1 MSKPIEVDVYSFEDV
16 VLQSDKPVLV
26 DFWATWCKPCL
37 MVAPI
42 LDELAEEY
50 DGKVTFTKIDLDQN
64 QKIAANYGIMSIPA
78 LIVFKGGEPVANV
91 VGARPKA
98 ELKKLVESVLVQ
110 GN

>member
-1 MSKPIEVDVYSFEDV
+1 MSKPVEVDVYSFDDV

-42 LDELAEEY
+42 LDELADEY
-50 DGKVTFTKIDLDQN
+50 DGQVTFTKVDLDQN

-78 LIVFKGGEPVANV
+78 LIIFKGGEPVANV

-98 ELKKLVESVLVQ
+98 ELKKLVESVLA
-110 GN
+110 

>member
-1 MSKPIEVDVYSFEDV
+1 MSKPVEVDVYSFDDV

-37 MVAPI
+37 MIAPI

-50 DGKVTFTKIDLDQN
+50 DGKVTFTKLDLDQN

-78 LIVFKGGEPVANV
+78 LIIFKDGEPVANI

-98 ELKKLVESVLVQ
+98 ELKKLVESVLV
-110 GN
+110 

>member
-1 MSKPIEVDVYSFEDV
+1 MSKPVEVDVYSFNDV

-50 DGKVTFTKIDLDQN
+50 DGQVTFTKLDLDQN

-78 LIVFKGGEPVANV
+78 LIIFKDGEPVANV

-98 ELKKLVESVLVQ
+98 ELKKLVESVLD
-110 GN
+110 

>member
-1 MSKPIEVDVYSFEDV
+1 MSKPIEVDVYSFDDV

-50 DGKVTFTKIDLDQN
+50 DSQVTFAKVDLDQN

-78 LIVFKGGEPVANV
+78 LIIFKGGEPVANV
-91 VGARPKA
+91 IGARPKA
-98 ELKKLVESVLVQ
+98 ELKKLVESVIA
-110 GN
+110 

>member
-1 MSKPIEVDVYSFEDV
+1 MSKPVDVDVYSFDDV

-50 DGKVTFTKIDLDQN
+50 EGKVVFTKLDLDQN

-78 LIVFKGGEPVANV
+78 LIIFKNGEPVANV

-98 ELKKLVESVLVQ
+98 ELKKLVESVLD
-110 GN
+110 

>member
-1 MSKPIEVDVYSFEDV
+1 MSKPIEVDVYSFDDV
-16 VLQSDKPVLV
+16 VIQSDKPVLV

-50 DGKVTFTKIDLDQN
+50 DGKVTFTKVDLDQN

-78 LIVFKGGEPVANV
+78 LIIFKGGEPVANV

-98 ELKKLVESVLVQ
+98 ELKKLVESVLD
-110 GN
+110 

>member
-1 MSKPIEVDVYSFEDV
+1 MSKPIEVDVYSFDDV

-50 DGKVTFTKIDLDQN
+50 DGQVTFTKVDLDQN

-78 LIVFKGGEPVANV
+78 LIIFKGGEPVANV
-91 VGARPKA
+91 VGARPKT
-98 ELKKLVESVLVQ
+98 ELKKLVESVIA
-110 GN
+110 

>member
-1 MSKPIEVDVYSFEDV
+1 MSKPIEVDVYSFDDV
-16 VLQSDKPVLV
+16 VLQSEKPVLV

-50 DGKVTFTKIDLDQN
+50 DGQVTFTKVDLDQN

-78 LIVFKGGEPVANV
+78 LIIFKGGEPVANA

-98 ELKKLVESVLVQ
+98 ELKKLVESVLD
-110 GN
+110 

>member
-1 MSKPIEVDVYSFEDV
+1 MSKPVEVDVYSFDDV

-50 DGKVTFTKIDLDQN
+50 DGQVTFTKVDLDQN

-78 LIVFKGGEPVANV
+78 LIIFKGGEPVANV

-98 ELKKLVESVLVQ
+98 ELKKLVESVLD
-110 GN
+110 